1 MIPLVIG
8 HARHGKDTFCEI
20 LRDRYGMQF
29 TSSSFVAIKKV
40 LFEEH
45 KYCPELLR
53 EGVSFPT
60 FLEMYRRRGEIRTWL
75 HEKIREYNSQDLTR
89 MSRLIL
95 GAGNDIYCGMRNRE
109 ELEACKAAGVFDVV
123 IWVDASERLPPEPIE
138 SMQLCKDDADI
149 IIDNNGTLKDLQ
161 DQADF
166 MMVMLRLGVLEGSI
180 SERAAEVTDLEG
192 ITNTTARLA
201 EKFKTQAPAH

>member
-1 MIPLVIG
+1 MKLLVIG
-8 HARHGKDTFCEI
+8 HARHGKDTFCEM

-29 TSSSFVAIKKV
+29 TSSSLVACQQF
-40 LFEEH
+40 LFDLAVSQGMD
-45 KYCPELLR
+45 YCSQEDL
-53 EGVSFPT
+53 
-60 FLEMYRRRGEIRTWL
+60 YIRRGEVRKWMHEEIR
-75 HEKIREYNSQDLTR
+75 KFNDVDLTR
-89 MSRLIL
+89 LARLVTKD
-95 GAGNDIYCGMRNRE
+95 NDIYCGMRNRE